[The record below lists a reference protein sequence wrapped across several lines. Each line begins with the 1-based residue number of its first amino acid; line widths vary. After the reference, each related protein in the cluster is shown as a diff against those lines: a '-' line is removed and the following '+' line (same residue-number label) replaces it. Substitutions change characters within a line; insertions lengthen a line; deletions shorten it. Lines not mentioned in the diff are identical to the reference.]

1 MATMGERVRELRERQ
16 KLTQDE
22 LASRAKL
29 SKGFLS
35 DIENNKRKVGSEYLL
50 RIANALGASVD
61 FLLTGEEDEDMVAA
75 APVVIPRELNEY
87 AEAAHLTYKETME
100 LLAAH
105 NSVVAKRSNEA
116 ARKLSAEDWKN
127 LHETLKR
134 LFG

>member
-1 MATMGERVRELRERQ
+1 MATLGERVRELRDGR

-22 LASRAKL
+22 LASQAKL

-50 RIANALGASVD
+50 RIANALGVSVD
-61 FLLTGEEDEDMVAA
+61 YLLTGEEDDAMTAEK
-75 APVVIPRELNEY
+75 PVMIPRELNEY
-87 AEAAHLTYKETME
+87 AEQAQLSYKDTME

-105 NSVVAKRSNEA
+105 NAVVAKRSNEG
-116 ARKLSAEDWKN
+116 ARTFTIEDWKN
-127 LHETLKR
+127 FHATLKR